1 MMNFIFKKYQTYFTI
16 ILSIR
21 TIVNLKIESVSSK
34 LVLKNN
40 VDMLNKYNYY
50 ASENLGLISFFEA
63 RYY

>member
-1 MMNFIFKKYQTYFTI
+1 MNFVFKKYQTYFTI
-16 ILSIR
+16 ILSVR

-50 ASENLGLISFFEA
+50 SSENLGLISFFEA